1 MRNKRLLILML
12 TIMIPALYACGGGG
26 HHHDDGPPPSYAADI
41 LSDQFSDGD
50 IAYYPGTGEYV
61 ITQGPEVL
69 FFGIDDADDWDGPPE
84 YRAFLDF
91 PLDGATGYDAIPSD
105 ARILS
110 ATLEIFIDTVEFAEN
125 ETVPTVIELVSYRS
139 GVLQET
145 DFDSS
150 PIVSISL
157 SLNFY
162 TSDADNYVAID
173 VTPLM
178 KEAQRLG
185 LLDFQL
191 RFVLDYEEIY
201 GFVGIQD
208 PPTLAIRAPLLS
220 VVYE

>member
-1 MRNKRLLILML
+1 MRNRRLLILML

-50 IAYYPGTGEYV
+50 IAYYPADNYYD
-61 ITQGPEVL
+61 ITQGPDVL
-69 FFGIDDADDWDGPPE
+69 FFGIDDDVWDNPPE

-91 PLDGATGYDAIPSD
+91 PLDGATGYDAVPSG

-110 ATLEIFIDTVEFAEN
+110 ATLEIFIDTVEFDA
-125 ETVPTVIELVSYRS
+125 TVPTLIELVSYTS
-139 GVLQET
+139 GSLQAY
-145 DFDSS
+145 DFSS
-150 PIVSISL
+150 EPLAEISL
-157 SLNFY
+157 SLDFFR
-162 TSDADNYVAID
+162 SDVDNYVSID

-178 KEAQRLG
+178 REAQRLG
-185 LLDFQL
+185 LLDLQL
-191 RFVLDYEEIY
+191 RFVLDYEAIY